1 MTSKPAP
8 TSEAP
13 AALDSEMQK
22 RIDKARKAARARK
35 RDELAEQLAAG
46 QLTLWP
52 ESERGIPNELVR
64 CAVFSA
70 KNRKERREVY
80 RANAP
85 LVVPVIGGGEVIYI
99 GEELRQDDET
109 VWMQLFHLSKEA
121 RSPTIEFTPYSFL
134 KAIKWP
140 IKGASYTRLL
150 TSIRRLA
157 SGSLE
162 VYSSR
167 FDKGVNTRLVA
178 KYWYSKGAEPWK
190 VRLFDKE
197 DELLFLFDKLY
208 SRLDWETRL
217 ALPEG
222 VTTWLHG
229 FFASHREPY
238 DHKIETLAIG
248 AGLLLES
255 DDDAGL
261 DESARIAKR
270 KARLREAK
278 RIITKALEAL
288 QDSGFLER
296 FEVTR
301 GGLVRVTRVN
311 ASARDY

>member
-1 MTSKPAP
+1 MKSPNTSQVPAK
-8 TSEAP
+8 
-13 AALDSEMQK
+13 LDEDIQS
-22 RIDKARKAARARK
+22 RIDKARKSARARK
-35 RDELAEQLAAG
+35 REELADRHAQGQLA
-46 QLTLWP
+46 LWP

-85 LVVPVIGGGEVIYI
+85 LIVPVIGGGEVVYI

-109 VWMQLFHLSKEA
+109 VWMQLVHLAKES
-121 RSPTIEFTPYSFL
+121 RSECVSFTPYSFL
-134 KAIKWP
+134 KAVKWP
-140 IKGASYTRLL
+140 IKGTSYTRLL

-157 SGSLE
+157 TSGLE

-167 FDKGVNTRLVA
+167 FDKGVSTKLIA
-178 KYWYSKGAEPWK
+178 KYEYSKGADTPWK
-190 VRLFDKE
+190 VQVFNKD

-229 FFASHREPY
+229 FFSSHREPF
-238 DHKIETLAIG
+238 DHKIETLAVG
-248 AGLLLES
+248 AGLTLES
-255 DDDAGL
+255 EEDAQL
-261 DESARIAKR
+261 DEAARIAKR
-270 KARLREAK
+270 KARLREIK

-288 QDSGFLER
+288 QESGFLKS

-301 GGLVRVTRVN
+301 SGLVRVVR
-311 ASARDY
+311 AHR

>member
-1 MTSKPAP
+1 MKSPNTSQVPAK
-8 TSEAP
+8 
-13 AALDSEMQK
+13 LDEDIQS
-22 RIDKARKAARARK
+22 RIDKARKSARARK
-35 RDELAEQLAAG
+35 REELADRHAQGQLA
-46 QLTLWP
+46 LWP

-85 LVVPVIGGGEVIYI
+85 LIVPVIGGGEVVYI

-109 VWMQLFHLSKEA
+109 VWMQLVHLAKEA
-121 RSPTIEFTPYSFL
+121 RSECVSFTPYSFL
-134 KAIKWP
+134 KAVQWP
-140 IKGASYTRLL
+140 IKGTSYTRLL

-157 SGSLE
+157 TSGLE

-167 FDKGVNTRLVA
+167 FDKGVSTKLIA
-178 KYWYSKGAEPWK
+178 KYEYSKGTDNPWK
-190 VRLFDKE
+190 VQVFNKD

-217 ALPEG
+217 TLPEG
-222 VTTWLHG
+222 VSTWLHG
-229 FFASHREPY
+229 FFSSHREPF

-248 AGLLLES
+248 AGLTLES
-255 DDDAGL
+255 EEDAQL
-261 DESARIAKR
+261 AEAARTAKR
-270 KARLREAK
+270 KARLREIK

-288 QDSGFLER
+288 QESGFLKS

-301 GGLVRVTRVN
+301 SGLVRVVR
-311 ASARDY
+311 AHR

>member
-1 MTSKPAP
+1 MKSTNTSQVPAK
-8 TSEAP
+8 
-13 AALDSEMQK
+13 LDEDIK
-22 RIDKARKAARARK
+22 NRIDKARKSARARK
-35 RDELAEQLAAG
+35 REELADRHAQGQLA
-46 QLTLWP
+46 LWP

-85 LVVPVIGGGEVIYI
+85 LIVPVIGGGEVVYI

-109 VWMQLFHLSKEA
+109 VWMQLVHLAKEA
-121 RSPTIEFTPYSFL
+121 RSECVSFTPYSFL
-134 KAIKWP
+134 KAVKWP
-140 IKGASYTRLL
+140 IKGTSYTRLL

-157 SGSLE
+157 TSGLE

-167 FDKGVNTRLVA
+167 FDKGVSTKLIA
-178 KYWYSKGAEPWK
+178 KYEYSKGADAPWK
-190 VRLFDKE
+190 VQVFNKD

-229 FFASHREPY
+229 FFSSHREPF
-238 DHKIETLAIG
+238 DHKIETLAVG
-248 AGLLLES
+248 AGLTLES
-255 DDDAGL
+255 EEDAQL
-261 DESARIAKR
+261 DEAARTAKR
-270 KARLREAK
+270 KARLREIK

-288 QDSGFLER
+288 QESGFLKN

-301 GGLVRVTRVN
+301 SGLVRVVR
-311 ASARDY
+311 AHR